1 LKKREEGGVKEELIW
16 EIKMGQSI
24 TNDEMKKAKD
34 VYGEYAEWLK
44 EIFNEFDVLALPS
57 AQVYPFP
64 IEERYPKTINDR
76 TMDTYHRWMEVSV
89 PVSFGGLPCM
99 TIPAPLSPSPSEF
112 GSSSSSSSSSR
123 NDKDNND
130 KMSLPIGI
138 QLFAKRGDDLI
149 LLKLAN
155 EYYHIIPNNNNNN
168 TTNNNKK

>member
-1 LKKREEGGVKEELIW
+1 MEKY
-16 EIKMGQSI
+16 
-24 TNDEMKKAKD
+24 T
-34 VYGEYAEWLK
+34 EWL
-44 EIFNEFDVLALPS
+44 EEMFNDFDVLALPS

-64 IEERYPKTINDR
+64 IEERYPKTINGR
-76 TMDTYHRWMEVSV
+76 IMDTYHRWMEVSV

-112 GSSSSSSSSSR
+112 GGSSSSSSSSSG

-130 KMSLPIGI
+130 KKCLPIGI
-138 QLFAKRGDDLI
+138 QLFANRGDDLK

-168 TTNNNKK
+168 NNNTH